1 MYWYLIFLS
10 NVIGFVKVVD
20 EDFPQFLQGETVFP
34 LRQWRQVTVIFV
46 EPGIVVVDVQIATLI
61 ELREQA

>member
-20 EDFPQFLQGETVFP
+20 EDFPQFLQGETVFS

-46 EPGIVVVDVQIATLI
+46 EPGIAVVDVQIATLI
-61 ELREQA
+61 ELREQT